1 MNARQRASNSHP
13 LANYNFI
20 NYIAYALY
28 APLYIAGPIM
38 TFNDFYWQV
47 GVLSSPSLPELI
59 LHSYEDQ
66 LQATWKR

>member
-13 LANYNFI
+13 LAYYSFI
-20 NYIAYALY
+20 NYLAYTLY

-47 GVLSSPSLPELI
+47 SRVPKLV
-59 LHSYEDQ
+59 
-66 LQATWKR
+66 

>member
-13 LANYNFI
+13 LAYYTFMNYL
-20 NYIAYALY
+20 AYTLY

-47 GVLSSPSLPELI
+47 GPVSKSVSPKLNV
-59 LHSYEDQ
+59 HSYEDQ
-66 LQATWKR
+66 PQAT